1 MHETILHEL
10 TELEEQGAIYWAEYA
25 DRPVIAV
32 ALSLAI
38 AETRQSIKRVEHA
51 IKTAENSPDGYLTVM
66 QQTQAEMQ
74 HLTNFANYVAEG
86 PQPVGGLTAY
96 AFLDGVAIIHRIQC
110 TYLDT

>member
-1 MHETILHEL
+1 MQEHIQKEL
-10 TELEEQGAIYWAEYA
+10 TELEEQDAIYWAEYA

-51 IKTAENSPDGYLTVM
+51 IETAENTPEGFIRVM
-66 QQTQAEMQ
+66 EQTDREMK
-74 HLTNFANYVAEG
+74 HLTNWATMVAKG

-96 AFLDGVAIIHRIQC
+96 AFIDGVAIIHRIGC
-110 TYLDT
+110 TYLDN